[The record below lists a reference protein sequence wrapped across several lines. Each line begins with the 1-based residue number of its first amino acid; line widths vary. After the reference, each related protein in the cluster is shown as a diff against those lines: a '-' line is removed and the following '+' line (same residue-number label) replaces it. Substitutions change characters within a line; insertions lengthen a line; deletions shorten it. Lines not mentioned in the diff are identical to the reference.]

1 MNEKVV
7 DKLMGTYE
15 KNARVGLRKSFLM
28 RILLFIL
35 TLLPVVAQGQITIDK
50 AGDGWDLKVDS
61 AIILIKQ
68 TDTNYYKLLVEYCQR
83 VEFWNGPF
91 STNEW
96 KNNSGT
102 ILVSVKDVKL
112 NSLNNLAAVLVHE
125 SCHLVFRKGEYI
137 TSEENE
143 ERECYLYEMGFILQL
158 PNLESWLFE
167 HTLQMSK

>member
-1 MNEKVV
+1 
-7 DKLMGTYE
+7 
-15 KNARVGLRKSFLM
+15 M

-35 TLLPVVAQGQITIDK
+35 ALLPTFAYGQIKVDK
-50 AGDGWDLKVDS
+50 AGDGWDLKIDS
-61 AIILIKQ
+61 AITLIKQ
-68 TDTNYYKLLVEYCQR
+68 TDTNYYRILVEHCQR

-112 NSLNNLAAVLVHE
+112 NSLNNLATVLVHE
-125 SCHLVFRKGEYI
+125 SCHLIFRKGEYVV
-137 TSEENE
+137 SENDE
-143 ERECYLYEMGFILQL
+143 ERECYLYEMNFILQL

-167 HTLQMSK
+167 HTLRMSNKK